1 MVWWRE
7 SCREAGDG
15 DASTRR
21 LHEWISSLPWVV
33 ERTPTFGPDGLRTF
47 AVDCEP
53 LGLRRL
59 WLVTG
64 LSPRRGVAVIVPVA
78 LADDLELVGLARS
91 ISPMPA
97 GYELVEA
104 VAGVT
109 CDELERIVIEAY
121 ESAMS

>member
-15 DASTRR
+15 DASAGR
-21 LHEWISSLPWVV
+21 LHEWIASLPWVV
-33 ERTPTFGPDGLRTF
+33 ERTPGFGPHGLRTF
-47 AVDCEP
+47 AVDCES

-64 LSPRRGVAVIVPVA
+64 LSPGRGLAVIVPAA
-78 LADDLELVGLARS
+78 LAEDLELVGLARP

-97 GYELVEA
+97 GHELVEA

-109 CDELERIVIEAY
+109 CDELERIVLVAY
-121 ESAMS
+121 GSAMS